1 MSDQDQALI
10 PDSLVSQTRKN
21 ARISISTFFFISGFG
36 FSTWA
41 SRIPAIQQQLHLNE
55 AQLGGVLLALP
66 VGLMMTMPVTGLLLR
81 RFSSRNIMICGAVL
95 FNMTMAFLGFATQTW
110 QLMLILFCFG
120 SSRNLLNLSMNTQS
134 IGVQNLYTKSIIA
147 NFHGIWSLA
156 GFAGALIGSFMVSMN
171 IMPGYH
177 FLIVGIVMTALSVY
191 SYPKSLNQPPAVR
204 KAGPL
209 FTLPDRS
216 LVKYGLVCF
225 ASMACEGMMY
235 DWSGIYFRK
244 AVMASK
250 EVATIGF
257 AVYMVAMTLG
267 RLTGDRLVNRF
278 GIQRMLSCSGVL
290 IFVGLLMASA
300 FPYPLTAGF
309 GFMMVGFGVSCVIPL
324 IFSMAGRSKTLGS
337 GAGIAAVSTV
347 GYFGF
352 LVVPPL
358 IGFMAQVA
366 NLRWSFGLM
375 AIMGLVITWLVFEK
389 NITTRGQ
396 GSASVSYSEV

>member
-1 MSDQDQALI
+1 MTNQDALTFVGEE
-10 PDSLVSQTRKN
+10 SGTRGK
-21 ARISISTFFFISGFG
+21 ARISISTFFFVSGFG

-66 VGLMMTMPVTGLLLR
+66 IGLMMTMPVTGFLLR
-81 RFSSRNIMICGAVL
+81 KFSSRNIMITGAVL
-95 FNMTMAFLGFATQTW
+95 FNLMMTVLGFATKTW
-110 QLMLILFCFG
+110 QVVIVLFCFG

-134 IGVQNLYTKSIIA
+134 ISVQNLYSKSIIA

-156 GFAGALIGSFMVSMN
+156 GFAGALVGSLMVSGN
-171 IMPGYH
+171 IAPAYH
-177 FLIVGIVMTALSVY
+177 FLLVGLLLTALSLY
-191 SYPKSLNQPPAVR
+191 SYPQSLNQPPAPQ

-209 FTLPDRS
+209 FTLPDKS

-244 AVMASK
+244 AVNASK

-257 AVYMVAMTLG
+257 AVYMIAMTLG

-278 GIQRMLSCSGVL
+278 GITNMLTYSGIL
-290 IFVGLLMASA
+290 ISSGLLLAVA
-300 FPYPLTAGF
+300 VPLPLPAGI
-309 GFMMVGFGVSCVIPL
+309 GFMMTGFGVSCVIPL
-324 IFSMAGRSKTLGS
+324 IFSLAGKSKTLGS
-337 GAGIAAVSTV
+337 GPAIAAVSTV

-358 IGFMAQVA
+358 IGFIAQNA
-366 NLRWSFGLM
+366 GLRWSFGLM
-375 AIMGLVITWLVFEK
+375 AVSGVLISWLVFERK
-389 NITTRGQ
+389 TAGY
-396 GSASVSYSEV
+396 AH